1 MTITVD
7 LTVISAICG
16 LILSVWSVAGIVYRP
31 LKAIKKQ
38 YQAVSDGMVVI
49 LHFRLNRECLRVQHK
64 KCMTLGERQDLEDI
78 FNAYAALGGNGTG
91 KQLYLQTMQ
100 LPVCEGKL
108 SGKENENESTD

>member
-7 LTVISAICG
+7 LAVMSAICG
-16 LILSVWSVAGIVYRP
+16 LILSVWSVAGLVYRP

-38 YQAVSDGMVVI
+38 YRAVSDGMVVI

-64 KCMTLGERQDLEDI
+64 KCMSLGERQDLEDI

>member
-7 LTVISAICG
+7 LAVVGAVCG
-16 LILSVWSVAGIVYRP
+16 LIMSVWAVAGIVYRP

-38 YQAVSDGMVVI
+38 YQAVSDGMVII

-64 KCMTLGERQDLEDI
+64 KCMTLGERQDIEDI
-78 FNAYAALGGNGTG
+78 FNAYDALGGNGTG

-100 LPVCEGKL
+100 LPVCEEKTYER
-108 SGKENENESTD
+108 KNENED